1 MYRLKTKEQRE
12 NVQKYEID
20 SRTAKGW
27 QREDY
32 KKLVILTTTDERGI
46 YCLFVLCGTAAHP
59 IVNELYKQ
67 EERRAQRIEGLK
79 QTQDLRE
86 KRKEEEKRNP
96 RKSGAAQC
104 AAAIREELKMFKGV
118 KFTVR
123 AETFSMGD
131 SVHIGWTDGPTARQV
146 EEITGKYQY
155 GHFNG
160 MEDIYENSNS
170 RDDIPQAKFVQT
182 SRSQGAETRQVM
194 EEEAKRIRTDA
205 EGWEADRERNE
216 FVYRLWSKTSI
227 PTGAKVTGIERTDVT
242 CGSLEEFYKLR
253 IEGPEEPTTPPTGE
267 RVEFGPVQVIDYSQK
282 AYAVIGDTKPIQQQ
296 LEEMGGKFNRFLSC
310 GPGYIFS
317 KRTRPIEKTTAALQ
331 ALRGAIPK
339 KVKEDIRKE
348 EAEDQ
353 QHTLQQAAERTG
365 NAALLKA
372 AQESGRVMIVTP
384 GRQADKVSPT
394 SPEARAILRE
404 VNDTVKEAS
413 AGRVNSAQAM
423 EEAAD
428 KIERIDTPK
437 ATETAASIRTM
448 AREHRAKLQQVISG
462 GAAPR
467 MQAHAET
474 KQMYLF

>member
-331 ALRGAIPK
+331 ALRGAIP
-339 KVKEDIRKE
+339 
-348 EAEDQ
+348 
-353 QHTLQQAAERTG
+353 
-365 NAALLKA
+365 
-372 AQESGRVMIVTP
+372 
-384 GRQADKVSPT
+384 
-394 SPEARAILRE
+394 
-404 VNDTVKEAS
+404 
-413 AGRVNSAQAM
+413 
-423 EEAAD
+423 
-428 KIERIDTPK
+428 
-437 ATETAASIRTM
+437 SIRTM